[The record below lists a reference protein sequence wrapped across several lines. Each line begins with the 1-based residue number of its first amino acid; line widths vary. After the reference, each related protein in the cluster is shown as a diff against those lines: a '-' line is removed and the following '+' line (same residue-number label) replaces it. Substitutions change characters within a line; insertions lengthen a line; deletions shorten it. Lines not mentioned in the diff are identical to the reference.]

1 MMKMNY
7 SEMSNSE
14 LRLQIEKLRNM
25 FESKRNTLKNICEE
39 MNDIEKEYFKV
50 VHELNIRKNLY
61 I

>member
-14 LRLQIEKLRNM
+14 LQLQIETLRNM
-25 FESKRNTLKNICEE
+25 FESKKNTLKNICEE
-39 MNDIEKEYFKV
+39 MGDIEKEYFKV
-50 VHELNIRKNLY
+50 LHELNIRKNLY

>member
-39 MNDIEKEYFKV
+39 MNDIEKEYFRV
-50 VHELNIRKNLY
+50 VHELNVRKNLY

>member
-1 MMKMNY
+1 MKMNY

-39 MNDIEKEYFKV
+39 MNDIEKEYFRV
-50 VHELNIRKNLY
+50 VHELNVRKNLY

>member
-1 MMKMNY
+1 MKMNY

-25 FESKRNTLKNICEE
+25 FENKRNTLKNICEE

>member
-1 MMKMNY
+1 MKMNY

-39 MNDIEKEYFKV
+39 MNDIEKEYFRV

>member
-25 FESKRNTLKNICEE
+25 FENKRNTLKNICEE

>member
-39 MNDIEKEYFKV
+39 MNDIEKEYFRV